1 MEDAG
6 GGFAWLGRCTP
17 ALADVEEDDGEDKK
31 EREEVDTLKVLN
43 SDGRATDVVALRFP
57 LRAVGLVPNRP

>member
-1 MEDAG
+1 
-6 GGFAWLGRCTP
+6 
-17 ALADVEEDDGEDKK
+17 LADVEEDDGEEKK

>member
-1 MEDAG
+1 MPEEALPGWAG
-6 GGFAWLGRCTP
+6 APP

-57 LRAVGLVPNRP
+57 LRAVGLVPNQP